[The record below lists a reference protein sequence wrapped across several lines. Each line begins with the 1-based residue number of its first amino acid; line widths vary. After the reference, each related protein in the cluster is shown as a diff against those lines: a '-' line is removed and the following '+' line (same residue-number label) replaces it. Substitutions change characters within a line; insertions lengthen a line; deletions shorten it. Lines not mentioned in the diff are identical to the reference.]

1 MDFDKL
7 FEDMAFAQAESYGAQ
22 LKTRSQRQRDIEDA
36 IMRFSPE
43 YDEAQ
48 DIMDA
53 LMASLERSYENELL
67 DANECV
73 TWWKEA
79 LSKQEAKLV
88 RKPDEMDLA
97 RWGKT
102 K

>member
-1 MDFDKL
+1 MDFNKL
-7 FEDMAFAQAESYGAQ
+7 FEDMARAQAESYGAP
-22 LKTRSQRQRDIEDA
+22 LKTRGQRQRDIEDA

-48 DIMDA
+48 DIMAA
-53 LMASLERSYENELL
+53 LMASLERRYENELL

-73 TWWKEA
+73 LWWKQA
-79 LSKQEAKLV
+79 LAKQEAKLV

-97 RWGKT
+97 REEQL
-102 K
+102 